1 MARIKF
7 VDTYPAD
14 GPLLGARKLAKS
26 LGKLTPARHGVKV
39 EDDESEPED
48 SKSPDD
54 NISDAEDDSEE
65 DTNPDAGPYAE
76 RIRGRNLVPRPDRPR
91 MMAPELP
98 RELRH
103 RNRDTATGAAPSS
116 TPTQN
121 TNAASSPG
129 SSQSAINASLNGN
142 RDLFPGRILKTIKY
156 AHETRKLMRGTP
168 WTEEAD
174 LLILF
179 LRRKGVTFRRIAN
192 QFIFNVTGHTRTACQ
207 QRWQR
212 LKTVNVDL
220 TREEKVKFE
229 EEMDRIE
236 REKFPDGIPAA
247 PAEPPAPPPAQDGT
261 SGASQDQ
268 NAGASGSAAAT
279 TFASVD
285 LTQDDDSDSSLT
297 DPASSSP
304 LDPYDGPSSSQD

>member
-48 SKSPDD
+48 SKNPDP
-54 NISDAEDDSEE
+54 NSSDAEDDSEE
-65 DTNPDAGPYAE
+65 DTNPDAGPYAD

-91 MMAPELP
+91 MLVPELP
-98 RELRH
+98 RQLRH
-103 RNRDTATGAAPSS
+103 RDRDTATGAAPSTS
-116 TPTQN
+116 TQN
-121 TNAASSPG
+121 TNATSSPD
-129 SSQSAINASLNGN
+129 SSQSATNASLNGN

-174 LLILF
+174 LSILY

-192 QFIFNVTGHTRTACQ
+192 QFIVHVTGHTRTACQ

-212 LKTVNVDL
+212 LKTLNADL
-220 TREEKVKFE
+220 SREEKVKFE
-229 EEMDRIE
+229 EEMSRVE
-236 REKFPDGIPAA
+236 REQFPNGIPAA

-268 NAGASGSAAAT
+268 NAGDSGSAAT
-279 TFASVD
+279 TFAPVD
-285 LTQDDDSDSSLT
+285 LTQDDDSDSTLT
-297 DPASSSP
+297 EPGSSSP
-304 LDPYDGPSSSQD
+304 PDPFDGPSSSQD